1 VHVLGFEV
9 SMKIAQFISMVL
21 VSLVTGVF
29 WGTWFSLS
37 RSIASITPT
46 TFLEVGHTMITNLGG
61 PMSVLM
67 PAACISLALVM
78 VLLYR
83 RRYRTGFWF
92 TTMALALLLVAL
104 AITLTV
110 NVPIDD
116 QIRGWTVEMLPAD
129 WMAIRD
135 RWEFYHGLRTVTSIA
150 ALGCLFAGAL
160 WPDWRHHVER
170 AVSRRAA

>member
-1 VHVLGFEV
+1 MSSV
-9 SMKIAQFISMVL
+9 SRSAMKVAQFISMVL

-37 RSIASITPT
+37 RSIASITPA

-67 PAACISLALVM
+67 PAACVSLALVM

-83 RRYRTGFWF
+83 RGRGTGFWL
-92 TTMALALLLVAL
+92 TTMALVLMLVAM

-110 NVPIDD
+110 NVPIDG
-116 QIRGWTVEMLPAD
+116 QIRGWTVDTLPAD

-135 RWEFYHGLRTVTSIA
+135 RWEFYHGLRTVISIV

-160 WPDWRHHVER
+160 WPDWRRHVER
-170 AVSRRAA
+170 TVSRRAA